1 MGGLVIYSL
10 KVAILTTAFYLCWRM
25 LLSKETLHRLN
36 RFVLVLI
43 PSVSMIL
50 PFCVITF
57 HKTVIV
63 PATETAAQAG
73 AAMEASAPS
82 ALGAGI
88 VAVAVYLAGVALVL
102 FRILWSIWKIGRLI
116 RSGYQVPVE
125 GEKYRLVVTEE
136 DVEPFSWM
144 NFIVLSRKDYEA
156 GNPEIILHEQAHINL
171 RHSPD
176 ILMTDVLT
184 AFQWYNPFV
193 WMLGTDLRGIHEYE
207 ADEAVLKHGIDAT
220 QYQLFLIMK
229 SAADHGY
236 TLANS
241 LRSGT
246 IKNRIKMMIKRKTK
260 AASSLKALL
269 LIPIIGLSLAATAR
283 TVTDYQT
290 PQNPEK
296 KAPEPFQLVEEKP
309 SFNGGNA
316 ADFSKWVN
324 ERLVYPKEAKDK
336 KIEGRLVLSF
346 VITEKG
352 KMTDVR
358 VLRGADPLLDA
369 EAVRVVSSSPA
380 WVPGKNKDGE
390 YVPVT
395 YTFPVIFKLK

>member
-43 PSVSMIL
+43 PPVSMIL

-116 RSGYQVPVE
+116 RSGYKVPVE

-246 IKNRIKMMIKRKTK
+246 IKNRIKI
-260 AASSLKALL
+260 
-269 LIPIIGLSLAATAR
+269 
-283 TVTDYQT
+283 Y
-290 PQNPEK
+290 
-296 KAPEPFQLVEEKP
+296 FC
-309 SFNGGNA
+309 
-316 ADFSKWVN
+316 
-324 ERLVYPKEAKDK
+324 
-336 KIEGRLVLSF
+336 
-346 VITEKG
+346 
-352 KMTDVR
+352 
-358 VLRGADPLLDA
+358 
-369 EAVRVVSSSPA
+369 
-380 WVPGKNKDGE
+380 
-390 YVPVT
+390 
-395 YTFPVIFKLK
+395 

>member
-246 IKNRIKMMIKRKTK
+246 IKNRIKMMIKKKTK

-269 LIPIIGLSLAATAR
+269 LTPIIGLSLAATAR

-395 YTFPVIFKLK
+395 YTFPVLFKLR

>member
-43 PSVSMIL
+43 PPVSMIL

-73 AAMEASAPS
+73 AAMKASAPS

-102 FRILWSIWKIGRLI
+102 FRFLWSIWKIGRLI

-144 NFIVLSRKDYEA
+144 SFIVLSRKDYEA

-246 IKNRIKMMIKRKTK
+246 IKNRIKMMIKKKTK

-269 LIPIIGLSLAATAR
+269 LTPIIGLSLAATAR

-395 YTFPVIFKLK
+395 YTFPVLFKLR

>member
-43 PSVSMIL
+43 PPVSMIL

-246 IKNRIKMMIKRKTK
+246 IKNRIKMMIKKKTK

-395 YTFPVIFKLK
+395 YTFPVIFKLR

>member
-43 PSVSMIL
+43 PPVSMIL

-144 NFIVLSRKDYEA
+144 NFIVLSRKDYET

-246 IKNRIKMMIKRKTK
+246 IKNRIKMMIKKKTK

-395 YTFPVIFKLK
+395 YTFPVICKLK

>member
-25 LLSKETLHRLN
+25 LLCKETLHRLN

-43 PSVSMIL
+43 PPVSMIL

-73 AAMEASAPS
+73 AAMEASAPL

-269 LIPIIGLSLAATAR
+269 LDRKS
-283 TVTDYQT
+283 
-290 PQNPEK
+290 
-296 KAPEPFQLVEEKP
+296 
-309 SFNGGNA
+309 
-316 ADFSKWVN
+316 
-324 ERLVYPKEAKDK
+324 
-336 KIEGRLVLSF
+336 
-346 VITEKG
+346 
-352 KMTDVR
+352 
-358 VLRGADPLLDA
+358 
-369 EAVRVVSSSPA
+369 VV
-380 WVPGKNKDGE
+380 
-390 YVPVT
+390 
-395 YTFPVIFKLK
+395 

>member
-43 PSVSMIL
+43 PPVSMIL

-246 IKNRIKMMIKRKTK
+246 IKNRIKMMIKKKTK

-269 LIPIIGLSLAATAR
+269 LIPIIGMSLAATAR

>member
-25 LLSKETLHRLN
+25 LLCKETLHRLN

-43 PSVSMIL
+43 PPVSMIL

-116 RSGYQVPVE
+116 RRGYQVPVE

-144 NFIVLSRKDYEA
+144 NFIVLSRKNYEA

-336 KIEGRLVLSF
+336 KIEGRIVLSF

>member
-43 PSVSMIL
+43 PPVSMIL

-246 IKNRIKMMIKRKTK
+246 IKNRIKMMIKKKTK

-269 LIPIIGLSLAATAR
+269 LTPIIGLSLAATAR

-395 YTFPVIFKLK
+395 YTFPVLFKLR

>member
-25 LLSKETLHRLN
+25 LLSKETLPRLN

-43 PSVSMIL
+43 PPVSMIL

-144 NFIVLSRKDYEA
+144 NFIVLSRKDYET

-246 IKNRIKMMIKRKTK
+246 IKNRIKMMIKKKTK

>member
-246 IKNRIKMMIKRKTK
+246 IKNRIKMMIKKKTK

-269 LIPIIGLSLAATAR
+269 LTPIIGLSLAATAR

-316 ADFSKWVN
+316 TDFSKWVN

-395 YTFPVIFKLK
+395 YTFPVIFKLR

>member
-336 KIEGRLVLSF
+336 KIEGRIVLSF

-358 VLRGADPLLDA
+358 VLRGADPLLDS

>member
-1 MGGLVIYSL
+1 MGGLVIYLL

-25 LLSKETLHRLN
+25 LLCKETLHRLN

-43 PSVSMIL
+43 PPVSMIL

-63 PATETAAQAG
+63 PATEIAAQAG

-260 AASSLKALL
+260 AASSLKSLL

-336 KIEGRLVLSF
+336 KIEGRIVLSF
-346 VITEKG
+346 IITEKG
-352 KMTDVR
+352 EMTDVR

>member
-25 LLSKETLHRLN
+25 LLCKETLHRLN

-43 PSVSMIL
+43 PPVSMIL

-73 AAMEASAPS
+73 AAMEASAPL

>member
-43 PSVSMIL
+43 PPVSMIL

-144 NFIVLSRKDYEA
+144 SFIVLSRKDYEA

-246 IKNRIKMMIKRKTK
+246 IKNRIKMMIKKKTK

>member
-43 PSVSMIL
+43 PPVSMIL

-260 AASSLKALL
+260 AVSSLKALL

>member
-1 MGGLVIYSL
+1 MGGLIIYSL

-246 IKNRIKMMIKRKTK
+246 IKNRIKMMIKKKTK

-395 YTFPVIFKLK
+395 YTFPVIFKLR

>member
-43 PSVSMIL
+43 PPVSMIL

-171 RHSPD
+171 RHSQD

-246 IKNRIKMMIKRKTK
+246 IKNRIKMMIKKKTK

>member
-43 PSVSMIL
+43 PPVSMIL

-269 LIPIIGLSLAATAR
+269 LTPIIGLSLAATAR

-395 YTFPVIFKLK
+395 YTFPVIFKLR

>member
-43 PSVSMIL
+43 PPVSMIL

-116 RSGYQVPVE
+116 RSGYQAPVE

-171 RHSPD
+171 RHSQD

>member
-43 PSVSMIL
+43 PPVSMIL

-82 ALGAGI
+82 VLGAGI

-116 RSGYQVPVE
+116 RSGYQVPVK

>member
-43 PSVSMIL
+43 PPVSMIL

-144 NFIVLSRKDYEA
+144 SFIVLSRKDYEA

-246 IKNRIKMMIKRKTK
+246 IKNRIKMMIKKKTK

-395 YTFPVIFKLK
+395 YTFPVIFKLR

>member
-25 LLSKETLHRLN
+25 LLCKETLHRLN

-43 PSVSMIL
+43 PPVSMIL

-82 ALGAGI
+82 ALGAGV
-88 VAVAVYLAGVALVL
+88 VAVAVYLAGAALVL
-102 FRILWSIWKIGRLI
+102 SRILWSIWKIGRLI

-336 KIEGRLVLSF
+336 KIEGRIVLSF

>member
-43 PSVSMIL
+43 PPVSMIL

-144 NFIVLSRKDYEA
+144 NFIVLSRKDYET

-246 IKNRIKMMIKRKTK
+246 IKNRIKMMIKKKTK

-336 KIEGRLVLSF
+336 KIEGRLVLFF
-346 VITEKG
+346 VFADHGE
-352 KMTDVR
+352 MTDVR

-395 YTFPVIFKLK
+395 YTFPVIFKLR

>member
-43 PSVSMIL
+43 PPVSMIL
-50 PFCVITF
+50 PFCAITF

-246 IKNRIKMMIKRKTK
+246 IKNRIKMMIKKKTK

>member
-25 LLSKETLHRLN
+25 LLCKETLHRLN

-43 PSVSMIL
+43 PPVSMIL

-63 PATETAAQAG
+63 PATETAAQGG

-88 VAVAVYLAGVALVL
+88 VAVAVHLAGVALVL

-116 RSGYQVPVE
+116 RSGYQVSVK

-336 KIEGRLVLSF
+336 KIEGRIVLSF

>member
-43 PSVSMIL
+43 PPVSMIL

-144 NFIVLSRKDYEA
+144 SFIVLSRKDYEA

-184 AFQWYNPFV
+184 AFQWSNPFV

-207 ADEAVLKHGIDAT
+207 ADEAVLKHGID
-220 QYQLFLIMK
+220 
-229 SAADHGY
+229 HGY

-246 IKNRIKMMIKRKTK
+246 IKNRIKMMIKKKTK

-269 LIPIIGLSLAATAR
+269 LTPIIGLSLAATAR

-395 YTFPVIFKLK
+395 YTFPVLFKLR

>member
-43 PSVSMIL
+43 PPVSMIL

-246 IKNRIKMMIKRKTK
+246 IKNRIKMMIKKKTK

>member
-246 IKNRIKMMIKRKTK
+246 IKNRIKMMIKKKTK

>member
-43 PSVSMIL
+43 PPVSMIL

-73 AAMEASAPS
+73 AAMKASAPS

-102 FRILWSIWKIGRLI
+102 FRFLWSIWKIGRLI

-144 NFIVLSRKDYEA
+144 NFIVLSRKDYET

-246 IKNRIKMMIKRKTK
+246 IKNRIKMMIKKKTK

>member
-25 LLSKETLHRLN
+25 LLCKETLHRLN

-43 PSVSMIL
+43 PPVPMIL

-73 AAMEASAPS
+73 AAMEASATS

-395 YTFPVIFKLK
+395 YTFPVISKLK

>member
-25 LLSKETLHRLN
+25 LLCKETLHRLN

-43 PSVSMIL
+43 PPVSMIL

-73 AAMEASAPS
+73 AAMEASATS

-171 RHSPD
+171 RHSQD

-395 YTFPVIFKLK
+395 YTYPVIFKLK

>member
-25 LLSKETLHRLN
+25 LLCKETLHRLN

-43 PSVSMIL
+43 PPVSMIL

-336 KIEGRLVLSF
+336 KIEGRIVLSF

>member
-25 LLSKETLHRLN
+25 LLCKETLHRLN

-43 PSVSMIL
+43 PPVSMIL

-63 PATETAAQAG
+63 PATETAAQGG

-88 VAVAVYLAGVALVL
+88 VAVAAHLAGVALVL

-116 RSGYQVPVE
+116 RSGYQVSVK

-336 KIEGRLVLSF
+336 KIEGRIVLSF

>member
-43 PSVSMIL
+43 PPVSMIL

-144 NFIVLSRKDYEA
+144 SFIVLSRKDYEA

-246 IKNRIKMMIKRKTK
+246 IKNRIKMMIKKKTK

-269 LIPIIGLSLAATAR
+269 LTPIIGLSLAATAR

-395 YTFPVIFKLK
+395 YTFPVIFKLR